1 MKKLLTRT
9 AYEAA
14 ITGEKGSGIVDAYL
28 TKWGVVDDYNTTF
41 RRGSFKKTFAE
52 RGGKIRFISEHNK
65 TKVLGKVIDV
75 LEDDYGPKV
84 SCQCNL
90 ETVAGKEIF
99 AHLRAGDYDSFSFG
113 FLPIQEQLQASGVLE
128 YTEVKVMEVGP
139 TSFPANEQAIV
150 TDVRSSEQSVII
162 GALIEENFERRS
174 SFTSDELQI
183 LLRGELL
190 PFESRSKLAE
200 MPDEVQEFH
209 RTLSL
214 KKIETL
220 CEELRQAGLSD
231 DEKIKFRSL
240 LDIESTKPTPN
251 ETKEP
256 DFTNLFKTLGI

>member
-1 MKKLLTRT
+1 MKEMQTRT
-9 AYEAA
+9 ALQSVT
-14 ITGEKGSGIVDAYL
+14 TGEKGSGIVDAYL

-90 ETVAGKEIF
+90 ETVAGQEIF

-113 FLPIQEQLQASGVLE
+113 FLPIQEQLQTSGVLE

-150 TDVRSSEQSVII
+150 TDVRTSEQNII
-162 GALIEENFERRS
+162 QTLVDENFERRS

-190 PFESRSKLAE
+190 PFESRSKLVE
-200 MPDEVQEFH
+200 MPEEIRH
-209 RTLSL
+209 YH
-214 KKIETL
+214 KKISLEKIDTL
-220 CEELRQAGLSD
+220 CKELRQAGLSD

-240 LDIESTKPTPN
+240 LDIENTKPTPN
-251 ETKEP
+251 ETEP
-256 DFTNLFKTLGI
+256 DFTNIFKTLGG